1 MGNVLNLVKHFKK
14 KIQNSNNN
22 NNNIQIKNEEN
33 IEDNISYLKI
43 YLCGSDKVIDS
54 LLNNVFTYCVK
65 DEFSKEKT
73 YLEYKTDQFHWIL
86 SDYHSNEK
94 SIDDIY
100 KEIIDEITLERN
112 SLSNDNKKIT
122 NQQVIICF
130 GDNNM
135 QTLCKYFKE
144 MREPRIIAV
153 TKSKCEINID
163 KRYVTNIITEGM
175 NENEVT
181 SLIISN
187 LWELDCYYNGKG
199 NQICKYTPENIF
211 NQLEKDNSLFSLN
224 ILLLGKSRTGKST
237 LINLIAGKMIALE
250 SDNNTSVTKKILEY
264 YIYRN
269 DDKNGHSAIKFI
281 DTPGFVPHKNAPEY
295 EQIEDMI
302 KSNKNQNNPEKK
314 IHFILFLLMKD
325 DLSIEG
331 VEEFLKLVLKE
342 SNCPVFFIINK
353 GDNDDDIEEIKDNLN
368 ETLGEDLLEEDQFI
382 NANLKKGC
390 IQNIYGIS
398 EIFKKISNYIND
410 KKILDENLKTKMDN
424 LLQKFRMVEE
434 NCSIISLKEE
444 DKSKI
449 THLKEKIQFNQK
461 MKEIK
466 KICNSNDYFSSID
479 INSIIEN
486 GKNNA
491 QNCKEVI
498 ISLSNLQGIFPR
510 ISDKYPLIS
519 IFQGYMVKLIKDGFG
534 LNKDSLQYGIAILRK
549 ELNNIFEELKD
560 NKKIDEKQNDK
571 KLLDEGDLNQLFN
584 EIENKL
590 KDSLYG
596 SNKKLIFK
604 LAEILN
610 KLGETLKEQQID
622 MNLNFNE
629 QFTDLIAYFCEMFFE
644 KEIIESKGL
653 SFMVNYYEKLKL
665 LLEDIDYYS
674 KKDDWGTYEMLIKKK
689 NLDSNKF
696 N

>member
-1 MGNVLNLVKHFKK
+1 MGLHFCRSRNINRKANNVRTNLSVAP
-14 KIQNSNNN
+14 NNN
-22 NNNIQIKNEEN
+22 VSEVQKENNIEC
-33 IEDNISYLKI
+33 LKI
-43 YLCGSDKVIDS
+43 YLCGSGKGIDY
-54 LLNNVFTYCVK
+54 LLNNIFKECIT
-65 DEFSKEKT
+65 DQFLKEKADW
-73 YLEYKTDQFHWIL
+73 EFKTKQFHWIL
-86 SDYHSNEK
+86 TDHSSNK
-94 SIDDIY
+94 LTDDIC
-100 KEIIDEITLERN
+100 KIITQEIKVERN
-112 SLSNDNKKIT
+112 SDLKENKII

-130 GDNNM
+130 GEQNLKI
-135 QTLCKYFKE
+135 LCKYFKE
-144 MREPRIIAV
+144 IREPRIIAV
-153 TKSKCEINID
+153 TESQCEINID

-175 NENEVT
+175 NEEEV
-181 SLIISN
+181 SSFIISS

-199 NQICKYTPENIF
+199 NLICRYTPENIF
-211 NQLEKDNSLFSLN
+211 SGLEKDNSLFSLN

-250 SDNNTSVTKKILEY
+250 SDNNTSITKKILEY
-264 YIYRN
+264 HIYRN

-281 DTPGFVPHKNAPEY
+281 DTPGIIPYKKDQEYLSEKNKIEY
-295 EQIEDMI
+295 MI
-302 KSNKNQNNPEKK
+302 RNNKNQKNLEKK

-398 EIFKKISNYIND
+398 EIFKKISNYIKD
-410 KKILDENLKTKMDN
+410 KKILDENLKSKMDN

-449 THLKEKIQFNQK
+449 TNLKEKIQFNQK
-461 MKEIK
+461 MEEIK

-498 ISLSNLQGIFPR
+498 ISLSNLQGILPR
-510 ISDKYPLIS
+510 ISQTLPLLS
-519 IFQGYMVKLIKDGFG
+519 IFQGYMIKLIKDGFG
-534 LNKDSLQYGIAILRK
+534 LNNDSLKYGIKL
-549 ELNNIFEELKD
+549 LNNDFDSILEENKNKNINEIKKD
-560 NKKIDEKQNDK
+560 KKI
-571 KLLDEGDLNQLFN
+571 LDEGDLNDIFN
-584 EIENKL
+584 EIEKKL
-590 KDSLYG
+590 KDYLNC

-604 LAEILN
+604 LADFLN
-610 KLGETLKEQQID
+610 NLGELTKENQIK
-622 MNLNFNE
+622 MNSNFNE
-629 QFTDLIAYFCEMFFE
+629 EFTDMIEYYCVLFFE
-644 KEIIESKGL
+644 KEIIESEGL
-653 SFMVNYYEKLKL
+653 SFMVNYYDKLKL

-674 KKDDWGTYEMLIKKK
+674 QKDDWGTYEMIIKKK
-689 NLDSNKF
+689 NLE
-696 N
+696 

>member
-1 MGNVLNLVKHFKK
+1 MGNVLKHLKK
-14 KIQNSNNN
+14 KILNSNNN
-22 NNNIQIKNEEN
+22 NNNTQIKNEEN

-43 YLCGSDKVIDS
+43 YLCGSDKVIDFF
-54 LLNNVFTYCVK
+54 LNNVFTYCVK
-65 DEFSKEKT
+65 DEFSKEKI

-112 SLSNDNKKIT
+112 SLSKDNKKIS

-130 GDNNM
+130 GDNYM
-135 QTLCKYFKE
+135 QTLSKYFKE

-153 TKSKCEINID
+153 TKSKCELKID

-237 LINLIAGKMIALE
+237 LINLIAGKMITLE

-264 YIYRN
+264 YVYRN

-281 DTPGFVPHKNAPEY
+281 DTPGFVPDKNVPEY
-295 EQIEDMI
+295 EKIEDMI

-325 DLSIEG
+325 DLSLEG
-331 VEEFLKLVLKE
+331 LEDFLTIVLKE
-342 SNCPVFFIINK
+342 SKCPVFFLLNK
-353 GDNDDDIEEIKDNLN
+353 GNIDDDFEETKDNLN
-368 ETLGEDLLEEDQFI
+368 EFLGEDLLEEDQFI
-382 NANLKKGC
+382 HANLKKGD
-390 IQNIYGIS
+390 IENIYGIS
-398 EIFKKISNYIND
+398 ETFKKISKSIKD
-410 KKILDENLKTKMDN
+410 KNIFDTNLKSKMDN
-424 LLQKFRMVEE
+424 
-434 NCSIISLKEE
+434 
-444 DKSKI
+444 
-449 THLKEKIQFNQK
+449 HLKEFRKIEKNSFFLSQKEDDIIKINNLKKDIKFNEK
-461 MKEIK
+461 IEEIK
-466 KICNSNDYFSSID
+466 KLCESNEYFSNID
-479 INSIIEN
+479 PNAIIEN
-486 GKNNA
+486 GQKNA
-491 QNCKEVI
+491 ESCKKVI

-534 LNKDSLQYGIAILRK
+534 LNTDSLQYGIAILKK
-549 ELNNIFEELKD
+549 EFNNIFEEIKD
-560 NKKIDEKQNDK
+560 IKIDEKQNDK
-571 KLLDEGDLNQLFN
+571 KILDEGDLNQLFN
-584 EIENKL
+584 EIENQL
-590 KDSLYG
+590 KDNLYG

-604 LAEILN
+604 LA
-610 KLGETLKEQQID
+610 QI
-622 MNLNFNE
+622 
-629 QFTDLIAYFCEMFFE
+629 
-644 KEIIESKGL
+644 
-653 SFMVNYYEKLKL
+653 
-665 LLEDIDYYS
+665 
-674 KKDDWGTYEMLIKKK
+674 
-689 NLDSNKF
+689 
-696 N
+696 